1 MSQFKLAI
9 DDVVEVPV
17 KFTIKVKGVD
27 KLFAFSFTANRLDQD
42 EISSRL
48 DEKEKK
54 TKDFMA
60 DLITGWSGQRLVL
73 TASDEPADF
82 SPEALEMML
91 NATGV
96 ATVLFNAYLKGC
108 GAKEKN

>member
-9 DDVVEVPV
+9 DNVVDVSV
-17 KFTIKVKGVD
+17 KFTIKVKGVA
-27 KLFAFSFTANRLDQD
+27 KLFAFNFTATRLDQD
-42 EISSRL
+42 EISSRM

-54 TKDFMA
+54 TKDFMS
-60 DLITGWSGQRLVL
+60 DLVTGWSGQRLVL

-91 NATGV
+91 NAPGV
-96 ATVLFNAYLKGC
+96 ATTFFNAYIRDC